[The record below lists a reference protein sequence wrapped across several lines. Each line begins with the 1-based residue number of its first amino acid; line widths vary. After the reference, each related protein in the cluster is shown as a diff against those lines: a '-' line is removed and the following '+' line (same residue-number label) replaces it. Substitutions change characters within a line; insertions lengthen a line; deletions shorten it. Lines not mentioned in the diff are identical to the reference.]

1 MNACC
6 PFLIK
11 FQRVNA
17 KNEPDSGRVIEYG
30 IELMLGQDTSI
41 EKFFGMPNYEMG
53 FTRILSKMGT

>member
-1 MNACC
+1 
-6 PFLIK
+6 LIK